1 MVGDRNKTPELPFS
15 KFPSL
20 EEEGFV
26 GLKTGPSGFSSSS
39 MLWREVGVSLGSLLV
54 YAERCAKQRC
64 HFDRGVLLEELRRGR
79 TKV

>member
-20 EEEGFV
+20 EEGGIR

-39 MLWREVGVSLGSLLV
+39 MLWREVGVSLGSL